1 MTARAGI
8 HPARNRSARA
18 IIGASTDLGK
28 SILIYGQGLDLYS
41 LHPSEG
47 DHADFPRHHPLGAES
62 DRFHPSPGSMKE
74 GNLL

>member
-18 IIGASTDLGK
+18 IIGAGTDLGK

-47 DHADFPRHHPLGAES
+47 DHADFPATTRWEMDLIDSIQAR
-62 DRFHPSPGSMKE
+62 DQ
-74 GNLL
+74 